1 MLRSGDL
8 EVSMDRKRS
17 LGLSDQQKEA
27 GCDCASLSLMG
38 EAANKQVDLDCWWL
52 VFLCLFFL
60 QQFSCAFISKKLC
73 CRTTKWWLYLS
84 TLTTQRRGEIQE
96 RETDWWSAFLW
107 LLSGWTDGQ
116 EHLTFLACQAGK
128 HALAWQHRC
137 ICDERLHEIEYAQ
150 VSNGGV
156 RCCWLATY
164 EVLEESNVL
173 KL

>member
-1 MLRSGDL
+1 
-8 EVSMDRKRS
+8 
-17 LGLSDQQKEA
+17 
-27 GCDCASLSLMG
+27 MG
-38 EAANKQVDLDCWWL
+38 ETWL
-52 VFLCLFFL
+52 STTTRHHETMWIWTVGDW
-60 QQFSCAFISKKLC
+60 FSCAFISKKLY

-107 LLSGWTDGQ
+107 LFSGWTDGQ

-156 RCCWLATY
+156 RCCWFATY
-164 EVLEESNVL
+164 EVLAPSLNFILASQGVKRL
-173 KL
+173 KTLTKYIQENINIYFHNKLI